1 VDVGDDNDLGDTGNS
16 EPVAC
21 DSAQSALPEVS
32 CSMQTG
38 RCLGEKHVGP
48 SQPHLPKYPSTKA
61 GKQNRSFN
69 QDWFQKF
76 PWIEYSTSEDA
87 VFCFPCRHFQ
97 TSSAYADD
105 LFTERGFRQ
114 WKSAMGK
121 DGKITK
127 HAESGSHA
135 DAMTLWEQ
143 YRMSLVSG
151 SVLSQQSSAHRLSVV
166 DGLTADTDSD

>member
-1 VDVGDDNDLGDTGNS
+1 MDVGDDNDLGDTGNS

-32 CSMQTG
+32 FSMQTG

-61 GKQNRSFN
+61 GKKRSFN

-76 PWIEYSTSEDA
+76 PWIEYSTP
-87 VFCFPCRHFQ
+87 VFCFPYRHFQ

-105 LFTERGFRQ
+105 LFTERGYKQ

-127 HAESGSHA
+127 HAVGESCRCNEAVGTIPHVTS
-135 DAMTLWEQ
+135 
-143 YRMSLVSG
+143 
-151 SVLSQQSSAHRLSVV
+151 
-166 DGLTADTDSD
+166 